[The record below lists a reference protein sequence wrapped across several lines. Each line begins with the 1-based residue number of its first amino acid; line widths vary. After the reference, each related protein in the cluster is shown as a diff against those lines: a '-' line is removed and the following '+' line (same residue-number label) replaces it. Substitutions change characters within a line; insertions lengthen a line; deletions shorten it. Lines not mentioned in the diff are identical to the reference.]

1 MRPSGILLVV
11 ILLCLT
17 PGCGGEQD
25 SSAPERTVERTADQ
39 SSIGSATAEMTE
51 RAGDAPATKVIVTS
65 KDSSLPD
72 GCEPRRAALLVSDF
86 VDAFNQGD
94 GAALSR
100 IFFISEGPSPPDFS
114 DSSIYPWSWY
124 SVSEIGEGG
133 RIEDGFTTYDQRD
146 LLRYFDR
153 RHDRGERLRLLK
165 VGLTGPGMLGERGNV
180 GFVYVLT
187 RKAGDLEAG
196 MGGPDGVAV
205 GKGAMNCSSRRI
217 FAWSM
222 DMRRG
227 ETRDSRAAAR
237 WLCSNP
243 PGWNPGDAVIACA

>member
-1 MRPSGILLVV
+1 MLILVSLSF
-11 ILLCLT
+11 
-17 PGCGGEQD
+17 GCGAGRD
-25 SSAPERTVERTADQ
+25 SPAPDRAADRRPGDSAAVET
-39 SSIGSATAEMTE
+39 TE
-51 RAGDAPATKVIVTS
+51 RASNASATKVIVTS
-65 KDSSLPD
+65 EDPSLPD
-72 GCEPRRAALLVSDF
+72 GCDPRRAALLVSDF
-86 VDAFNQGD
+86 VDAFNRGD

-114 DSSIYPWSWY
+114 DSSVYPWSWY

-133 RIEDGFTTYDQRD
+133 KIESGFTTYDQRD
-146 LLRYFDR
+146 LLRYFAR

-180 GFVYVLT
+180 GFVFVLT

-243 PGWNPGDAVIACA
+243 SGWSPGDTVIACA